1 MKKIKNDK
9 AQGYVTDV
17 KTFPAKFG
25 GYCHRIYLKNKSYNI
40 FDESDLCLLKTG
52 DLVEFHFYKTGKK
65 RAYNKIEESTLKIKN
80 PKETASLTE
89 GYVYILK
96 NASMPG
102 LYKIGCTTRTPQ
114 ERANELYYQAT
125 GVPTK
130 FEVEWFL
137 AIAGDPYIVEQKVH
151 AVLSKKK
158 TGKEFFK
165 VSLSDAISIISETCS
180 ELYPN
185 QNHIDQADNI
195 INSRKS
201 DIEKRRDELI
211 IQHELKVK
219 EAEQLK
225 KQKEYEQSDEY
236 KWLTKGQIELIC
248 GRKLIN
254 KKIGGGFFEKM
265 FKDPPP
271 NWLEAI
277 ISVHEKDKVLV
288 SSLVLRK
295 SIGWQYSEFRP
306 ENNHEMS
313 FTDAIR
319 IIYQKWSEDL
329 IENSEL
335 RILVGNKCVE
345 NIADFPVPEKYWQN
359 KQIQNLDEIKMWKY
373 PDKVSTRDYFISALN
388 DVDSKNKDMFIK
400 VFTE

>member
-1 MKKIKNDK
+1 M
-9 AQGYVTDV
+9 
-17 KTFPAKFG
+17 
-25 GYCHRIYLKNKSYNI
+25 

-52 DLVEFHFYKTGKK
+52 DLVEFDFYKTGKK
-65 RAYNKIEESTLKIKN
+65 RSYNKIEESTLKIKN
-80 PKETASLTE
+80 PKEIVSLTE

-151 AVLSKKK
+151 AVLSKNK

-165 VSLSDAISIISETCS
+165 VSLNDAISIISETCL

-201 DIEKRRDELI
+201 DIEKRRDELV
-211 IQHELKVK
+211 IQHEQKVK

-313 FTDAIR
+313 FADAIR
-319 IIYQKWSEDL
+319 IFYQKWSEDL
-329 IENSEL
+329 IENSEF
-335 RILVGNKCVE
+335 RILVGNTCIE
-345 NIADFPVPEKYWQN
+345 NIADFPIPEKYWQDT
-359 KQIQNLDEIKMWKY
+359 QIQNLDEIKILEY
-373 PDKVSTRDYFISALN
+373 PDKVSTRDYFISVLN
-388 DVDSKNKDMFIK
+388 DFDSENKDMFIK
-400 VFTE
+400 IFTE